1 MSQRNVVSWKTMIP
15 CDGIH
20 GLSEEASTLFKQMQL
35 ACMKP
40 DDIKFVVVLCPWIHA
55 RMVDEGSQ
63 LVSKDSNI
71 ICQLSIAANDS
82 IISWDF

>member
-1 MSQRNVVSWKTMIP
+1 MIP

-40 DDIKFVVVLCPWIHA
+40 DDIKFSCC
-55 RMVDEGSQ
+55 S
-63 LVSKDSNI
+63 VSMDSR
-71 ICQLSIAANDS
+71 
-82 IISWDF
+82 